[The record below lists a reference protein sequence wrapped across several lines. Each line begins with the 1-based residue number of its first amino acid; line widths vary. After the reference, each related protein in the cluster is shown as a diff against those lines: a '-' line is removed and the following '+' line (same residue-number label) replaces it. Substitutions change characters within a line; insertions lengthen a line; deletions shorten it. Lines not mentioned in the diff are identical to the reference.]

1 MVNNKSGTTVNLL
14 LKEDVD
20 KRLSSKEDT
29 KALWN
34 VIFDKFESGGEP
46 LARALIKERF
56 NSLENQISS
65 KIVEIKKQLP
75 ED

>member
-1 MVNNKSGTTVNLL
+1 MANNKSGTAVNLL

-20 KRLSSKEDT
+20 KRLSSKEDI
-29 KALWN
+29 KALWE
-34 VIFDKFESGGEP
+34 VIFDNFESGGE
-46 LARALIKERF
+46 ARARTLINERF
-56 NSLENQISS
+56 NSLENQINS

>member
-1 MVNNKSGTTVNLL
+1 MANNKSGTAVNLL

-29 KALWN
+29 KALWE
-34 VIFDKFESGGEP
+34 VIFDNFELSGEA
-46 LARALIKERF
+46 LARTFINERF
-56 NSLENQISS
+56 NSLENQINS